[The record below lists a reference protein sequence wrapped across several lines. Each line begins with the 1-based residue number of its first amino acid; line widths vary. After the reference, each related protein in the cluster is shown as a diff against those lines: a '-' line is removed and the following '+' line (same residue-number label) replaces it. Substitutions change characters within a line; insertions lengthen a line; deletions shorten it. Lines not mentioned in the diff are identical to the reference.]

1 MTAPLFNLPIMS
13 PAVGASTAA
22 AGQDAAT
29 GFEALLATFFGTPGE
44 PVPEALGDSQ
54 ASDKDAG
61 EQPVAADGQTTPPLS
76 AEAQALAAMLVLAP
90 VAQTEAAAAASDG
103 EPTDAPAGSVSSPP
117 VPFPPP
123 GPAASADQ
131 TARPTPSL
139 APATSTAAEGEP
151 GPDLADVA
159 PPEPRLPAA
168 AAATAPEVAH
178 PASSQAVEVKSPTK
192 ATAYAQPLASAA
204 PSPAPA
210 STNLPPVAPAAQPAA
225 QTQPLAAVAAP
236 VSPSVMTQAQA
247 PAEAPETELAP
258 PRSPARNTKSADAAP
273 RGMAQGAHTAP
284 NGEAAPPTAVAPT
297 ANAMAFG
304 QAASSVEA
312 EKVAAPPQV
321 ESETAADVPDA
332 PPAPAPA
339 GPATP
344 AAHAAPAHNAAPAR
358 ATPETVAHLT
368 AQISQ
373 KLEGHSSK
381 FDIELNPAGLG
392 RVSVSVE
399 IAASGKMT
407 AAMSFDSPQAAAELR
422 ARSSEI
428 QRALEHAG
436 FDLSGGLSFDVA
448 DRGDGRGAPQQ
459 QQNEGTAWRGRAF
472 QALLDTTGEA
482 AETASSLA
490 LNHGRRPNA
499 GVDVRI

>member
-1 MTAPLFNLPIMS
+1 MTAPLFNLPIMT
-13 PAVGASTAA
+13 PAIGASTAA

-44 PVPEALGDSQ
+44 PVPEPLGDSQ

-61 EQPVAADGQTTPPLS
+61 EQPIAADGQTTPPLS

-90 VAQTEAAAAASDG
+90 IVQTEAAAAPDG
-103 EPTDAPAGSVSSPP
+103 EPTGPAAGSVSSSPI
-117 VPFPPP
+117 PFLLPE
-123 GPAASADQ
+123 PAASTDQ
-131 TARPTPSL
+131 TARPTS
-139 APATSTAAEGEP
+139 AATPATSIAAEAEP
-151 GPDLADVA
+151 GPELAELA
-159 PPEPRLPAA
+159 PPEPRLPTA
-168 AAATAPEVAH
+168 AAATDPEVAL
-178 PASSQAVEVKSPTK
+178 PASGQAVEVKSPTK
-192 ATAYAQPLASAA
+192 ATADAQPSASAA
-204 PSPAPA
+204 PNPAPA
-210 STNLPPVAPAAQPAA
+210 AANPPPAAQPAA
-225 QTQPLAAVAAP
+225 QTPPPVAVAPP
-236 VSPSVMTQAQA
+236 VSPSVMTQGQA
-247 PAEAPETELAP
+247 PAEPPEAELTQTRA
-258 PRSPARNTKSADAAP
+258 PARNTKSADAAP
-273 RGMAQGAHTAP
+273 RGLAQGAHAAP
-284 NGEAAPPTAVAPT
+284 TGEAVLPTAVSPA
-297 ANAMAFG
+297 ANATAFG

-312 EKVAAPPQV
+312 EKVAAPLQA

-339 GPATP
+339 GPTTGAVHATP
-344 AAHAAPAHNAAPAR
+344 AHSAAPVR
-358 ATPETVAHLT
+358 ATPETVANLT

-428 QRALEHAG
+428 QRALEQAG

-459 QQNEGTAWRGRAF
+459 QQNDETAWRGRAF

-490 LNHGRRPNA
+490 LNHGRRPHA

>member
-22 AGQDAAT
+22 ADQDAAT
-29 GFEALLATFFGTPGE
+29 GFEALLATFFGTPAE
-44 PVPEALGDSQ
+44 PVPEAIGASQ

-61 EQPVAADGQTTPPLS
+61 EQPIAADGQTTPPLS

-90 VAQTEAAAAASDG
+90 VVQTEAASAASDG
-103 EPTDAPAGSVSSPP
+103 GPTEAPADFVSSSPI
-117 VPFPPP
+117 PFPPP
-123 GPAASADQ
+123 EPAASTDQ
-131 TARPTPSL
+131 AARPTS
-139 APATSTAAEGEP
+139 AATPATGVTAEAEP
-151 GPDLADVA
+151 APDLAELA
-159 PPEPRLPAA
+159 PPEPRPPTATAA
-168 AAATAPEVAH
+168 IAATDPEVAL
-178 PASSQAVEVKSPTK
+178 PASDQTVEVNKPLK
-192 ATAYAQPLASAA
+192 ATADAQPSASAA
-204 PSPAPA
+204 PNPAPA
-210 STNLPPVAPAAQPAA
+210 SANPPPAAQPAA
-225 QTQPLAAVAAP
+225 QTPPPTAVSP
-236 VSPSVMTQAQA
+236 PISPSVMTQGQA
-247 PAEAPETELAP
+247 PAKPTEAELGPSRAP
-258 PRSPARNTKSADAAP
+258 VRNAKPGDAAP
-273 RGMAQGAHTAP
+273 RGLAQGAHAVST
-284 NGEAAPPTAVAPT
+284 GEAVLPTAVAPA
-297 ANAMAFG
+297 ANATAFG

-312 EKVAAPPQV
+312 EKVAAPLQA
-321 ESETAADVPDA
+321 ESETAAEVPDA
-332 PPAPAPA
+332 PPAPTPA
-339 GPATP
+339 GPTTG
-344 AAHAAPAHNAAPAR
+344 AARTAPAHSAAPVR
-358 ATPETVAHLT
+358 ATSETVANLT

-373 KLEGHSSK
+373 KVEGHSSK

-428 QRALEHAG
+428 QRALEQAG

-459 QQNEGTAWRGRAF
+459 QQNDETAWRGRAF

-490 LNHGRRPNA
+490 LNYGRRPNT

>member
-13 PAVGASTAA
+13 PAAGASTAA

-29 GFEALLATFFGTPGE
+29 GFEALLATFFGTAGE
-44 PVPEALGDSQ
+44 PVPESLGASQ

-61 EQPVAADGQTTPPLS
+61 EQPIAADGQTTPPLS

-90 VAQTEAAAAASDG
+90 VVQTEAAAAASDG
-103 EPTDAPAGSVSSPP
+103 EPTGAPAGSVSSAP
-117 VPFPPP
+117 VPFPLTE
-123 GPAASADQ
+123 PAASTDQ
-131 TARPTPSL
+131 TAQPTS
-139 APATSTAAEGEP
+139 AATPATSIAAEAEP
-151 GPDLADVA
+151 GPDLAELAELA
-159 PPEPRLPAA
+159 PPELRLPTAT
-168 AAATAPEVAH
+168 AATDPEVAR
-178 PASSQAVEVKSPTK
+178 PASGQAVEVKNPAK
-192 ATAYAQPLASAA
+192 ATAEAQPSVSAA
-204 PSPAPA
+204 ANPASA
-210 STNLPPVAPAAQPAA
+210 STNPPPAAQPTA
-225 QTQPLAAVAAP
+225 QTPPLAVVAPP
-236 VSPSVMTQAQA
+236 VSPSVMTQGQA
-247 PAEAPETELAP
+247 PAEPPEAELTQTRA
-258 PRSPARNTKSADAAP
+258 PARNTKSADAAP
-273 RGMAQGAHTAP
+273 RGLAQGSHAAP
-284 NGEAAPPTAVAPT
+284 TGEAVLPTAVSPA
-297 ANAMAFG
+297 ANATAFG

-312 EKVAAPPQV
+312 EKVTAPLQA

-332 PPAPAPA
+332 PPAPTPA
-339 GPATP
+339 GPTVG
-344 AAHAAPAHNAAPAR
+344 AAHAAPAHSAAPVR
-358 ATPETVAHLT
+358 ATPETVANLT

-428 QRALEHAG
+428 QRALEQAG

-459 QQNEGTAWRGRAF
+459 QQNDETAWRGRAF
-472 QALLDTTGEA
+472 QALLDTTGEVA
-482 AETASSLA
+482 DTASSLA